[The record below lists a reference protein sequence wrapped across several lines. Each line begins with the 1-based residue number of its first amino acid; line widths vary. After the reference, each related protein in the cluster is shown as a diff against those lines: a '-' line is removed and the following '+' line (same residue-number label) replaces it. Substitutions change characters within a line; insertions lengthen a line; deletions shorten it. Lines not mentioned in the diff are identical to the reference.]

1 MPTQWPIPHPA
12 WQRLLAIADPYRQ
25 AFEGDCDEPRRAQE
39 HFLRQALEINRET
52 DIGRRHDFAS
62 LTDPAAY
69 AERIPLVRYP
79 DIETDLAAWRAGAST
94 VCAEP
99 VIATEWTSGSTREA
113 KAIPY
118 GEAGLEDF
126 RRALFPWLA
135 DLCRHVP
142 AVAAGSVYWALS
154 PTGTGAFA
162 ERGAAGNDAV
172 YFGPAAP
179 HLVALSAMPLAV
191 SLLDTVAAWR
201 FWTCLFLAAC
211 EDLALVSIWSPTFLH
226 PLLDTLEQ
234 EAERVIDCLDSPWR
248 HRVPAPLAE
257 PLRQL
262 GTRGSRGARRLR
274 AAVAA
279 GRLDPRILWP
289 KLVRVSCWT
298 HGVAA
303 RYVAA
308 LSRRL
313 PGVTVEPKGLLST
326 EAAVSIPL
334 HDAPA
339 PVAAVA
345 SAFLELCQDD
355 GVCLPLWEWHE
366 GDEGVIVVTTRSGLW
381 RYDTRD
387 RVRVAGCWRNA
398 PCLVFLG
405 RVGHQVDLCG
415 EKLDEV
421 LVGQRLPSGLDAFL
435 APDGAE
441 ARRYLLFLDARQVTA
456 DGATAVA
463 TRIDAALREI
473 VHYRHARELGQLDA
487 VQAVRVAGLMATVAR
502 RGREHRGAP
511 LSAVKTPALDGDTGW
526 LAYFVE
532 RDAIED

>member
-1 MPTQWPIPHPA
+1 MLTPTPHPA
-12 WQRLLAIADPYRQ
+12 WRRLLELAEPYRR
-25 AFEGDCDEPRRAQE
+25 AFERDCDEPRRAQE
-39 HFLRQALEINRET
+39 RFLREALASHRAT
-52 DIGRRHDFAS
+52 DIGRRYDFAG

-69 AERIPLVRYP
+69 AERVPRIQYSDL
-79 DIETDLAAWRAGAST
+79 EADLAAWRAGTPT

-99 VIATEWTSGSTREA
+99 AIATEWTSGSTRAA

-118 GEAGLEDF
+118 SAAGLEDF

-135 DLCRHVP
+135 DLCRQAP
-142 AVAAGSVYWALS
+142 AVAAGSLYWALS
-154 PTGTGAFA
+154 PAGAGAFA

-179 HLVALSAMPLAV
+179 HLLSLSAAPLAI
-191 SLLDTVAAWR
+191 SLLDTVEAWR
-201 FWTCLFLAAC
+201 FWTCLFLAAR
-211 EDLALVSIWSPTFLH
+211 EDLALISIWSPTFLP

-234 EAERVIDCLDSPWR
+234 EAERLIDCLDSPWR
-248 HRVPAPLAE
+248 HRVPTPLAE

-262 GTRGSRGARRLR
+262 GARGTGGARRLR

-289 KLVRVSCWT
+289 NLVRLSCWT
-298 HGVAA
+298 HGAAA

-313 PGVTVEPKGLLST
+313 PGVTIEPKGLLST
-326 EAAVSIPL
+326 EAAASIPM
-334 HDAPA
+334 HGAPA

-345 SAFLELCQDD
+345 SAFLELGRDD
-355 GVCLPLWEWHE
+355 GVCRPLWEWRE

-381 RYDTRD
+381 RYDTGD
-387 RVRVAGCWRNA
+387 RVRVAGFWRNA

-405 RVGHQVDLCG
+405 RAGCHVDLCG
-415 EKLDEV
+415 EKLDET
-421 LVGQRLPSGLDAFL
+421 LVGQRLPAGLDAFL
-435 APDGAE
+435 APEGVE
-441 ARRYLLFLDARQVTA
+441 ARRYLLFLDARQVA
-456 DGATAVA
+456 AGEATAVA
-463 TRIDAALREI
+463 ARVDAALREI

-487 VQAVRVAGLMATVAR
+487 VQAVRVAGLLEAVAR

>member
-1 MPTQWPIPHPA
+1 MPTLTPHPA
-12 WQRLLAIADPYRQ
+12 WQQLLAIAEPYRQ
-25 AFEGDCDEPRRAQE
+25 AFERDCAEPRRAQE
-39 HFLRQALEINRET
+39 RFLRAALDSNRAT
-52 DIGRRHDFAS
+52 DIGRRHDFAG

-79 DIETDLAAWRAGAST
+79 DIEADLAAWRAGAPT

-99 VIATEWTSGSTREA
+99 VIAAEWTSGSTREA

-118 GEAGLEDF
+118 GAAGLENF

-135 DLCRHVP
+135 DLCRQAP
-142 AVAAGSVYWALS
+142 AVATGSVYWALS
-154 PTGTGAFA
+154 PAGTGAFA
-162 ERGAAGNDAV
+162 ERGAAGNDTV

-179 HLVALSAMPLAV
+179 YLMALSAVPLAV
-191 SLLDTVAAWR
+191 SLLDTVEAWR
-201 FWTCLFLAAC
+201 FWTCLFLAAR
-211 EDLALVSIWSPTFLH
+211 EDLALISIWSPTFLH
-226 PLLDTLEQ
+226 PLLDTLER

-248 HRVPAPLAE
+248 HRVPTPLAE

-262 GTRGSRGARRLR
+262 GTGGSRGARRLR
-274 AAVAA
+274 AAIAT
-279 GRLDPRILWP
+279 GRLDTRILWP
-289 KLVRVSCWT
+289 NLARVSCWT
-298 HGVAA
+298 HGAAA
-303 RYVAA
+303 RYVAE

-313 PGVTVEPKGLLST
+313 PGVAIEPKGLLST
-326 EAAVSIPL
+326 EAAASIPM
-334 HDAPA
+334 HGAPA

-345 SAFLELCQDD
+345 SAFLELGRDD
-355 GVCLPLWEWHE
+355 GVCLPLWEWRE

-387 RVRVAGCWRNA
+387 RVRVAGFWRNA

-405 RVGHQVDLCG
+405 RAGQQVDLCG

-421 LVGQRLPSGLDAFL
+421 LVGQRLPPGLDAFL

-441 ARRYLLFLDARQVTA
+441 ARRYWLFLEARQVTA
-456 DGATAVA
+456 EEAIAVA
-463 TRIDAALREI
+463 ARVDAALGEI

-487 VQAVRVAGLMATVAR
+487 VAAVRVAGLMETVAR
-502 RGREHRGAP
+502 RGREQRGAP

-532 RDAIED
+532 RDTIED